1 MDTVPTFVA
10 RVFGVPLDE
19 VFEYPEEHDMK
30 AWVYDRYGSPDVLEW
45 ADVEAPSRRTARC

>member
-19 VFEYPEEHDMK
+19 VFEYPEE
-30 AWVYDRYGSPDVLEW
+30 A
-45 ADVEAPSRRTARC
+45 